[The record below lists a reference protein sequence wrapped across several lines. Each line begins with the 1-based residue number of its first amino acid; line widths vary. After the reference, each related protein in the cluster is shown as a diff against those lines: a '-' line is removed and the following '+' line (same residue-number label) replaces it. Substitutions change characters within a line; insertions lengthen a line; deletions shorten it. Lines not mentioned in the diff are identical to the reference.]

1 MVQKKN
7 WFKCVTA
14 TELTRYRSLPRK
26 TSEQTKESRSLQRA
40 HIPIAAIRNL
50 HGSPL
55 AGIALLV
62 TAAPRFAA
70 FFESGRQKPSTL
82 VSGCF
87 KLIFGFVRGSNERPA
102 VLLVTGSPNN
112 NNLETNRDTTDSQYT
127 F

>member
-14 TELTRYRSLPRK
+14 TELTKCRSLLSK
-26 TSEQTKESRSLQRA
+26 NSEQTKESRSLQRA

-62 TAAPRFAA
+62 TAAPSSSAAARFAA
-70 FFESGRQKPSTL
+70 FFESGRQESLAPS
-82 VSGCF
+82 
-87 KLIFGFVRGSNERPA
+87 
-102 VLLVTGSPNN
+102 
-112 NNLETNRDTTDSQYT
+112 
-127 F
+127 